1 MYSAQSLHGT
11 VSECP
16 WTHTADIG
24 WLPLAL
30 LMTYIFFFNLGY
42 GSMIWITVAEILPI
56 HVRFVLELP
65 CMTSAQRSDMRPRNG
80 PKCVDIALQ
89 KPLDARS
96 TVLSMVFNRHN

>member
-1 MYSAQSLHGT
+1 MCEFVKFALLFQSLHSSS

-56 HVRFVLELP
+56 HVRYSNKQ
-65 CMTSAQRSDMRPRNG
+65 TG
-80 PKCVDIALQ
+80 
-89 KPLDARS
+89 LDS
-96 TVLSMVFNRHN
+96 TRKVWVYVTKV

>member
-56 HVRFVLELP
+56 HVRYVLELP
-65 CMTSAQRSDMRPRNG
+65 CMTSAQRSAKKWPQMYG
-80 PKCVDIALQ
+80 QSTTEALGCRVH
-89 KPLDARS
+89 RS
-96 TVLSMVFNRHN
+96 VHI